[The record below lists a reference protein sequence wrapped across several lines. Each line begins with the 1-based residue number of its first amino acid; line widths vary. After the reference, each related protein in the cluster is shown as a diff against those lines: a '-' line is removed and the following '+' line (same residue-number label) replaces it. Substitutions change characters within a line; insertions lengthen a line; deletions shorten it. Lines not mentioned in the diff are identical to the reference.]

1 MNVGRLI
8 NELLSRD
15 YGCSRYVFLIVIKC
29 LVMVQK
35 GMKDCL
41 FNYDDLHT
49 VKFLY
54 WNELE

>member
-49 VKFLY
+49 VKFLC

>member
-35 GMKDCL
+35 G
-41 FNYDDLHT
+41 YEG
-49 VKFLY
+49 LY
-54 WNELE
+54 LQL